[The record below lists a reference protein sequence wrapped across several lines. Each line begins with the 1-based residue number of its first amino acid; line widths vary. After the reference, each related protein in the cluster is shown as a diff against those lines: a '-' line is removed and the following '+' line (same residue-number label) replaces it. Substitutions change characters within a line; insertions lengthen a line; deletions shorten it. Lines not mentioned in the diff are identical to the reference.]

1 MEYRALL
8 DGCDREYDYRMAWI
22 TCVEQMQFTDVSE
35 AGASNSA

>member
-1 MEYRALL
+1 MDRW
-8 DGCDREYDYRMAWI
+8 DREYDYRMACI